1 MLLLQHLLQA
11 WQNLMPHNYCK
22 IKILLGI
29 LDQDPTAHKDIL
41 SMMKAVQKL
50 RVGTEISSFL
60 VSFEYMLNAAASQ
73 YKYKK
78 TYQEDLEDQR
88 GKSERT
94 FSSIQE
100 ARDEISDAEKQ
111 LTASD
116 QRKTFLD
123 QEIEAMEKKLEEMKK
138 ERASLNENYG
148 KLTEDVQRKTQ
159 IE

>member
-29 LDQDPTAHKDIL
+29 LDQDPTTYKDIL

-60 VSFEYMLNAAASQ
+60 VSFEYMLNAAAFQ
-73 YKYKK
+73 CKNKK
-78 TYQEDLEDQR
+78 TYQEVLQDQR

-100 ARDEISDAEKQ
+100 VRNEISDAEKQ

-116 QRKTFLD
+116 QRKVVLD
-123 QEIEAMEKKLEEMKK
+123 QEIEVLEKKLEDMKR

-148 KLTEDVQRKTQ
+148 KLAEDIKQKT
-159 IE
+159 